1 MPVVD
6 DLSGDLGPRDD
17 HNAGDGDA
25 LLGQEIIDRGILTRG
40 ARTRKG
46 R

>member
-1 MPVVD
+1 MAVVD

-25 LLGQEIIDRGILTRG
+25 GGIL
-40 ARTRKG
+40 A
-46 R
+46 